1 MTKPTQLSAIIL
13 DDEKYAVTNLKNLIR
28 SYCPHIHV
36 IDTANSAEMAVAK
49 INALQPDIVFLDV
62 NMPGDDGFSI
72 LPRLTNLPFLVFVTA
87 HQQHAL
93 RALKVNAVDFLLKPI
108 DITELAATEKKLL
121 QLQQLKSELSEG
133 YSKAIGNLFTML
145 NKPESI
151 SKIALHSNSG
161 YEVFD
166 INNILYL
173 SGDDNYTVFH
183 IDQQKERVVSKTLKE
198 YDEMLRDN
206 QFMRI
211 HKSTLINLTH
221 IKKIIRTES
230 MEVEMQ
236 NGAVLSVSRR
246 KMKDLIAWAKTVSL

>member
-1 MTKPTQLSAIIL
+1 MILPTQLSAIIL
-13 DDEKYAVTNLKNLIR
+13 DDEKYAITNLRNLIR
-28 SYCPHIHV
+28 SYCPHIKV
-36 IDTANSAEMAVAK
+36 IDTAGSAESAVLK
-49 INALQPDIVFLDV
+49 INALQPDVVFLDV
-62 NMPGDDGFSI
+62 NMPGNDGFSI
-72 LPRLTNLPFLVFVTA
+72 LPKLTNLPFLVFVTA

-108 DITELAATEKKLL
+108 DINELTATEQKLL
-121 QLQQLKSELSEG
+121 QLRLLKNELSDG
-133 YSKAIGNLFTML
+133 YGKAIGNLFTML
-145 NKPESI
+145 SKPESVT
-151 SKIALHSNSG
+151 KIALHSTSG

-166 INNILYL
+166 IHNILYL

-198 YDEMLRDN
+198 YDEMLHDN

-221 IKKIIRTES
+221 VKKIMRTEN